1 MAERTLPASLNPNLK
16 YKRMKKKLSLLA
28 VLLVSTLCLMAQKG
42 AIKGRVI
49 AADGTPVAGAIINV
63 LQTNYNTVADD
74 DGRFQL
80 SNLPPGNRLL
90 QVDALGYAD
99 YRTQVTVPENA
110 ELTLDITL
118 QQTSVELSDI
128 TVTAP
133 AAVYA
138 EKRSSTAS
146 RMPITNLENPQVY
159 TVLPKELM
167 RAQLISDYQ
176 SALNSAPGVSNVN
189 YGPGSGG
196 IGLWAY
202 MRGFNVQTATIRNG
216 LATNFVTLSDP
227 YNTERLEVIKGPVG
241 TLFGTTLVSYG
252 GLINQE
258 TKKPL
263 GVRRGELAY
272 TVGSWGNNRLTAD
285 VNLPVSKMLSTR
297 FNAFYQS
304 ENSFQDYGR
313 NRSFGL
319 AGSMKYQPS
328 DRLTFFLDAEYYST
342 ERNATFIGVS
352 PMLKAKHFTD
362 LGLDP
367 HFSYTNN
374 DLLSK
379 IHNTNIFAKA
389 IYKLSSHWESQTL
402 LSTSNSS
409 NEGRYVFLQMATLDS
424 LNRIF
429 NLIPS
434 TFNAV
439 DIQQNITGTFHLG
452 SIKNRLLAGLD
463 YVQNKSHS
471 WHAELWPYDRIKKNA
486 EPDYF
491 SLQKLYSLMQDK
503 YTFNNRKDWRTF
515 SIYAS
520 DVINFTDNLSVLLA
534 LRADFY
540 ADKSGNYDYT
550 QNKLSPKFGL
560 VYQPVKDK
568 VSVFANYMNGFKN
581 ISPQVIAG
589 VETRFKPEEANQ
601 MEAGMKL
608 ELFNKRLSGTLSYY
622 DVKVKDVLRINPEK
636 PTESIQDGTRE
647 SRGVEMDVI
656 ANPVD
661 GLELI
666 CGYGYNDS
674 RYVKAAANIE
684 GRRPASVPQHTANF
698 WLSYKHPRGAMKGL
712 GIGAGGNVQSEMGI
726 SDYSDIMIDGY
737 CRLDATVFYE
747 QEKYRVGLKV
757 NNLTDKNYYLSDYW
771 GQFQKPREVLFN
783 VTYKF

>member
-1 MAERTLPASLNPNLK
+1 MER
-16 YKRMKKKLSLLA
+16 KLWLLA
-28 VLLVSTLCLMAQKG
+28 VLLTSTLCLMAQTG
-42 AIKGRVI
+42 AIKGRI
-49 AADGTPVAGAIINV
+49 STTDGAAVSGAIVKV
-63 LQTNYNTVADD
+63 LKTNHNAVADD
-74 DGRFQL
+74 DGLFQVL
-80 SNLPPGNRLL
+80 NVPQGNYVL
-90 QVDALGYAD
+90 QVEALGYAP
-99 YRTQVTVPENA
+99 YRASVTVQENTD
-110 ELTLDITL
+110 LQVNVSL
-118 QQTSVELSDI
+118 QQTSVQLLGV

-133 AAVYA
+133 AAIYA
-138 EKRSSTAS
+138 EKRSTTAS
-146 RMPITNLENPQVY
+146 RMQLTNLENPQVY

-167 RAQLISDYQ
+167 KAQLTSDYQ

-241 TLFGTTLVSYG
+241 TLFGATLVSYG

-263 GVRRGELAY
+263 DVQRGELAY

-285 VNLPVSKMLSTR
+285 VNLPVSKTLSTR

-319 AGSMKYQPS
+319 TGSLKYQPT
-328 DRLTFFLDAEYYST
+328 DRLTFFLDAEYYNT
-342 ERNATFIGVS
+342 ERNATFIGVT
-352 PMLKAKHFTD
+352 PAVKEGRFAD
-362 LGLDP
+362 LGLDR

-374 DLLSK
+374 DILSK
-379 IHNTNIFAKA
+379 ISNTNIFAKA
-389 IYKLSSHWESQTL
+389 IYKIADNWESQTL
-402 LSTSNSS
+402 LSTSNSA
-409 NEGRYVFLQMATLDS
+409 NEGKYVFLQVVSTDS

-439 DIQQNITGTFHLG
+439 DIQQNIIGTFNIG
-452 SIKNRLLAGLD
+452 NFKNQLLVGAD

-471 WHAELWPYDRIKKNA
+471 WHAELWPYDRIAKNE
-486 EPDYF
+486 EPEFF
-491 SLQKLYSLMQDK
+491 SLQKFYSLMQDK
-503 YTFNNRKDWRTF
+503 YSFNNRKDWRTF
-515 SIYAS
+515 SVYAS
-520 DVINFTDNLSVLLA
+520 DVFNFTDNLSVLLA

-540 ADKSGNYDYT
+540 ADKSGNHDYS
-550 QNKLSPKFGL
+550 QNKLSPKFGV
-560 VYQPVKDK
+560 VYQPIKDK
-568 VSVFANYMNGFKN
+568 LSVFANYMSGFKN

-601 MEAGMKL
+601 MEGGVKL
-608 ELFNKRLSGTLSYY
+608 ELFDKRLSGTLSYY
-622 DVKVKDVLRINPEK
+622 HVKVKDVLRQNPNK
-636 PTESIQDGTRE
+636 PTESIQDGTRV
-647 SRGVEMDVI
+647 SKGFEMDVI
-656 ANPVD
+656 SNPVE
-661 GLELI
+661 GLEMI

-674 RYVKAAANIE
+674 KYVKAAANVE
-684 GRRPASVPQHTANF
+684 GKRPASVPQHTANF
-698 WLSYKHPRGAMKGL
+698 WLSYKQPRGVMKGF
-712 GIGAGGNVQSEMGI
+712 GAGFGGNVQSEMGI
-726 SDYSDIMIDGY
+726 SDYSDMMIDGF
-737 CRLDATVFYE
+737 CRLDATLFYE
-747 QEKYRVGLKV
+747 QDKYRVGLKV

-771 GQFQKPREVLFN
+771 GSFQKPREVLFN